1 MFTILICK
9 KKQLTLHENQGS
21 TKYDINKATIIENSV
36 IDEFPAVN
44 IRPGFFNLITCSRV
58 ESMWNMKNS
67 KTNKDINKKKK

>member
-44 IRPGFFNLITCSRV
+44 IRPGFFNLIT
-58 ESMWNMKNS
+58 
-67 KTNKDINKKKK
+67 